1 MANIIIRRDRF
12 GIDREFRDLRH
23 AMDRLFDDSFFRR
36 PSPARPRV
44 AALPVDVLEQDG
56 KLIVK
61 ASLPGFDKDDID
73 VRVDDGVLSI
83 KAEHSEE
90 RDGSDERVYRRERRY
105 GAVARRL
112 ALPSVADGADV
123 EAELKDGV
131 LTVSIPVPEANVPKQ
146 IEIKT
151 AT

>member
-1 MANIIIRRDRF
+1 
-12 GIDREFRDLRH
+12 
-23 AMDRLFDDSFFRR
+23 MDHLFDDSFFRW
-36 PSPARPRV
+36 PSNARPRV

-56 KLIVK
+56 KLVVK

-73 VRVDDGVLSI
+73 VRLDDGVLSI
-83 KAEHSEE
+83 RAEHSEE
-90 RDGSDERVYRRERRY
+90 SEHSDERVYRRERRY

-112 ALPSVADGADV
+112 AVPGIADGADV
-123 EAELKDGV
+123 KAELRDGV
-131 LTVSIPVPEANVPKQ
+131 LTLSIEVPEANVPKQ

>member
-1 MANIIIRRDRF
+1 MANIIRRDRF
-12 GIDREFRDLRH
+12 GINREFGDLRY
-23 AMDRLFDDSFFRR
+23 AMDRLFDDPFFRR
-36 PSPARPRV
+36 PSTARPRV

-56 KLIVK
+56 KLVVK
-61 ASLPGFDKDDID
+61 ASLPGFDKGDID
-73 VRVDDGVLSI
+73 VRLDEGVLSI

-90 RDGSDERVYRRERRY
+90 REQSDERVYRRERRY

-112 ALPSVADGADV
+112 ALPGVADGADV

-131 LTVSIPVPEANVPKQ
+131 LTLAIPVPEVDAPKA

>member
-1 MANIIIRRDRF
+1 
-12 GIDREFRDLRH
+12 
-23 AMDRLFDDSFFRR
+23 MDRLFDDPFFRQ
-36 PSPARPRV
+36 SSTARTRV

-56 KLIVK
+56 KLVVK

-73 VRVDDGVLSI
+73 VRLDDGVLSI
-83 KAEHSEE
+83 KAEHSDE
-90 RDGSDERVYRRERRY
+90 REHTDERVYRRERRY

-112 ALPSVADGADV
+112 ALPSIADGADV

-131 LTVSIPVPEANVPKQ
+131 LTLSIPVPEANVPKQ

>member
-1 MANIIIRRDRF
+1 MANIIRRDRF
-12 GIDREFRDLRH
+12 GIDREFGDLRH

-36 PSPARPRV
+36 PSTARPHV

-73 VRVDDGVLSI
+73 VRLDDGVLSI

-90 RDGSDERVYRRERRY
+90 RAHTDERVYRRERRF

-112 ALPSVADGADV
+112 ALPSIVEGTDV